1 MRFGESACHRER
13 ANKEAA
19 SVADLADQCLTLRA
33 IPRKCPQS
41 KKNDEVAS
49 KRFGVP
55 KPSGKNCPSPVGLCQ
70 HTGRE
75 RGFGMATIA
84 VEHIECTD
92 GATEKPRPI
101 RPVSA

>member
-1 MRFGESACHRER
+1 MPDLTRDPQEVSAE
-13 ANKEAA
+13 
-19 SVADLADQCLTLRA
+19 Q
-33 IPRKCPQS
+33 
-41 KKNDEVAS
+41 KNDEVAS
-49 KRFGVP
+49 RRFGAP

-70 HTGRE
+70 YTGRE